1 MRVKC
6 WNCEKEFDEYLEINT
21 SYEAYYGA
29 PIGTF
34 TLFTYPA
41 CPYCQSEEIEEI
53 GEYVVNKTR
62 KEP

>member
-1 MRVKC
+1 MRIKC
-6 WNCEKEFDEYLEINT
+6 WNCEKEFDEPLEINT

-53 GEYVVNKTR
+53 GDE
-62 KEP
+62 E